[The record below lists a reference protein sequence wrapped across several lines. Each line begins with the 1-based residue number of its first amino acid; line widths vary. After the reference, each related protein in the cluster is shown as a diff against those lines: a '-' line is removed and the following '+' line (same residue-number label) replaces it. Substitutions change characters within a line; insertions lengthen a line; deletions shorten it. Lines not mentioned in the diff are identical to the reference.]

1 MGKLNKKLVKHKIA
15 QKSLEEAKVKGPFP
29 IYRSTT
35 VQLNGPEPK
44 TFKIVDRK
52 TKPKDAP
59 KRVEVPSIVK
69 PQKSTSEIDDQDDGI
84 KVKKLRKLAI
94 SRLSKKE
101 KKQFR
106 KDEMLK
112 KVELTKAAFK
122 KDKERKKREKTAI
135 TGDLR
140 PLLDALPSLDAL
152 FEIKS
157 SANLKTG
164 VPQFD
169 KKAEP
174 KGKKARKAQR
184 MQQRK
189 REFLSRCTKM
199 KKVLNDKKFKKDPKK
214 AIAEHIK
221 NTRKEQLAL
230 LMGNGSS

>member
-1 MGKLNKKLVKHKIA
+1 MGKLNKKILKHKIA
-15 QKSLEEAKVKGPFP
+15 KSSVEDATVKGPFP
-29 IYRSTT
+29 IYRSTP

-44 TFKIVDRK
+44 SFKIIDRK
-52 TKPKDAP
+52 PKPKAKP
-59 KRVEVPSIVK
+59 KLAEPQNSEPSTTDTNDRVEG
-69 PQKSTSEIDDQDDGI
+69 QKE
-84 KVKKLRKLAI
+84 KKLRKLAI

-112 KVELTKAAFK
+112 KIELTKEAFK

-140 PLLDALPSLDAL
+140 PLLDALPSLDSL
-152 FEIKS
+152 FEIKAS
-157 SANLKTG
+157 TKLKTG

-169 KKAEP
+169 KKPEP
-174 KGKKARKAQR
+174 KSKKSRRAFR
-184 MQQRK
+184 MKQRK
-189 REFLSRCTKM
+189 REFITRCTAM
-199 KKVLNDKKFKKDPKK
+199 KQVINDKKFQKDPKK

-230 LMGNGSS
+230 LMGTTSS